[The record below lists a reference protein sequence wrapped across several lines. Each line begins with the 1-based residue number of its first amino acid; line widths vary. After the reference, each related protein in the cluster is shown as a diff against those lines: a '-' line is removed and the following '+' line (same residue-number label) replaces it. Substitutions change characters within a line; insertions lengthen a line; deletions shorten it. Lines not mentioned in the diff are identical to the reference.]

1 MTENTIHFGFS
12 ANGLP
17 NKPPA
22 IYIILLYYYINN
34 ININNLWNNIYNLD
48 NIYKYYDCTL
58 IIYSIMSIFRHPSN
72 VSMTYFEHMRFS
84 LYLSWKFGC
93 ASILAIIHSI
103 YPDIFITSS
112 TDALSNISK
121 LIKIRMQYNNI
132 EL

>member
-1 MTENTIHFGFS
+1 
-12 ANGLP
+12 
-17 NKPPA
+17 
-22 IYIILLYYYINN
+22 
-34 ININNLWNNIYNLD
+34 
-48 NIYKYYDCTL
+48 
-58 IIYSIMSIFRHPSN
+58 MSIFRHPSN

-121 LIKIRMQYNNI
+121 LIRNRMQYNTVSV
-132 EL
+132 